1 MLGNCEEVCTEHLQ
15 LQNDKNTSQDKVSLL
30 PRGLFPSDGVL
41 LGPLMSEHLQGGVVS
56 ASPTMNTTPDSLSV
70 RSLGRICL
78 WLVSVTEVES
88 LKIGFGDSVT

>member
-1 MLGNCEEVCTEHLQ
+1 
-15 LQNDKNTSQDKVSLL
+15 
-30 PRGLFPSDGVL
+30 
-41 LGPLMSEHLQGGVVS
+41 MSAHLQGGVVS
-56 ASPTMNTTPDSLSV
+56 ASPTMNATPDSLSV